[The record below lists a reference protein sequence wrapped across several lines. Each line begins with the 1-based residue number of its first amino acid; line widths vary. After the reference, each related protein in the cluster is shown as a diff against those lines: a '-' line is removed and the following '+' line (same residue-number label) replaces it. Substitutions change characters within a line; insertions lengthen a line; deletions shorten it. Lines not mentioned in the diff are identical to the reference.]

1 MVNHANTP
9 CGNRRGSSVS
19 PVGWRALASS
29 GSTMSNSTALLA
41 CVIGSHEGGSLA
53 PAACIGV
60 RVPRTTRARCRR
72 SAPVCPGTPV
82 ALAAAGPAA
91 GAAQAAPKARRHAPI
106 GTPSPWPAK
115 CRGICECFSQARLA
129 TLGGNQA
136 GCTSRLEAA
145 LQTRNLTFGE
155 PEPLSRTH
163 AGETSFDHRFDNFD
177 ALQFVH
183 ADRDQAGLVHG
194 RIHRVAPRQHAPA
207 AGLNRTFLTGSNRH
221 Y

>member
-41 CVIGSHEGGSLA
+41 CVIGSHEGGCLGTSSVHWGACSSNHACSL
-53 PAACIGV
+53 PSICTSL
-60 RVPRTTRARCRR
+60 PRHARRAR
-72 SAPVCPGTPV
+72 G
-82 ALAAAGPAA
+82 AGPAA

-155 PEPLSRTH
+155 PEPLSRAH

-194 RIHRVAPRQHAPA
+194 RLHRVAPRQHAPA